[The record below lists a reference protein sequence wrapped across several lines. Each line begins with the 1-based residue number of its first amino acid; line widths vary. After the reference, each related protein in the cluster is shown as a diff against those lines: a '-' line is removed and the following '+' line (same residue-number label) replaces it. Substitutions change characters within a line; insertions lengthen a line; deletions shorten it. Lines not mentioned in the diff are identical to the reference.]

1 MTTNTFDAVS
11 REGLYYAELKMLEYA
26 RPIITLSDF
35 AQTSPLP
42 PNKTKTIKFRR
53 PVPLT
58 IDKTGNLPTPLTEG
72 VTPVAKQLNYVD
84 VEATVNQ
91 YGDLIQITDVVK
103 DTAVD
108 AHFDVAAQLAGEAA
122 AEKHELIAYGIAKG
136 GTNVFYS
143 NGTQRNQV
151 NTVPSLSLLQRVS
164 RALKANRAR
173 KITNMVAASPNYA
186 TAPTRA
192 SYLIF
197 AHTDAEPDFEAISGF
212 VHVSEYGSP
221 SDRVHDQEYGSI
233 GDFRII
239 TSPVLESY
247 PDAGT
252 TAGSTKSTTGTNSD
266 VYPMIVLARDGLGCV
281 PLRGKGSLDP
291 FIIQPDTR
299 DKSDPMGQRGY
310 VSTKFYDTAVRL
322 NESFMA
328 VIETAV
334 SAL

>member
-1 MTTNTFDAVS
+1 MTINTFDAVS

-26 RPIITLSDF
+26 RPIITISDF
-35 AQTSPLP
+35 AQTMPLP
-42 PNKTKTIKFRR
+42 PNQTKTIKFRR

-58 IDKTGNLPTPLTEG
+58 IEKSGGMPVGLTEG
-72 VTPVAKQLNYVD
+72 VTPVAKALNYVD
-84 VEATVNQ
+84 IDATLGQ
-91 YGDLIQITDVVK
+91 YGDLIKITDVVK

-108 AHFDVAAQLAGEAA
+108 SHFDTAAQLAGEAA
-122 AEKHELIAYGIAKG
+122 AEKHELIAYGVAKG
-136 GTNVFYS
+136 GTNVFYA
-143 NGTQRNQV
+143 NGTQRTDV
-151 NTVPSLSLLQRVS
+151 NTVPSLTLLQRVS
-164 RALKANRAR
+164 RALKAARAR
-173 KITNMVAASPNYA
+173 KITSMVAASPDYA
-186 TAPTRA
+186 TAPIRA
-192 SYLIF
+192 AYLVF
-197 AHTDAEPDFEAISGF
+197 AHTDAEPDFDAISGF

-247 PDAGT
+247 PDGGGNK
-252 TAGSTKSTTGTNSD
+252 GSTKSTSGTKSD

-291 FIIQPDTR
+291 FIIQPEQR

-328 VIETAV
+328 VVETAV